1 MTIETV
7 LIIIGLCLAACYV
20 VFEYQKA
27 AIPPYQE
34 PVAPE
39 PVAPEPVAPEPVAPE
54 PDLSEQWVK
63 ATKADTL
70 DNIDKWNAKV
80 GDKIW
85 YKPDDGALTEA
96 QVAQIKETVVV
107 PQAVWPFPQGPKP

>member
-1 MTIETV
+1 MTIEVV

-20 VFEYQKA
+20 VLEYQKLA
-27 AIPPYQE
+27 VPPYQE
-34 PVAPE
+34 PVE
-39 PVAPEPVAPEPVAPE
+39 PE
-54 PDLSEQWVK
+54 PDLTQQWVQ

-70 DNIDKWNAKV
+70 DNIDSWNAKV

-85 YKPDDGALTEA
+85 YKPDSGALTPTQLE
-96 QVAQIKETVVV
+96 QITADTVLN

>member
-20 VFEYQKA
+20 VFEYQNA
-27 AIPPYQE
+27 ATPPYQE
-34 PVAPE
+34 PVVPE
-39 PVAPEPVAPEPVAPE
+39 PET
-54 PDLSEQWVK
+54 DLSEQWVK

>member
-1 MTIETV
+1 MTIEV
-7 LIIIGLCLAACYV
+7 LLIIIGFCLFACYLVFKWQESV
-20 VFEYQKA
+20 VDM

-39 PVAPEPVAPEPVAPE
+39 S
-54 PDLSEQWVK
+54 DLAQQWVQ

-70 DNIDKWNAKV
+70 DNIDNWNAKV

-85 YKPDDGALTEA
+85 H
-96 QVAQIKETVVV
+96 KEDKLEPIVVI
-107 PQAVWPFPQGPKP
+107 PQAVWPFPGGPKP

>member
-20 VFEYQKA
+20 VFEYQKSA
-27 AIPPYQE
+27 VPPYQE

-39 PVAPEPVAPEPVAPE
+39 S
-54 PDLSEQWVK
+54 DLSEQWVK

-85 YKPDDGALTEA
+85 YKPDSGALTPA
-96 QVAQIKETVVV
+96 QVAQIKETVEPTVLN
-107 PQAVWPFPQGPKP
+107 PQAVWPFPVGRQP

>member
-20 VFEYQKA
+20 VFEYQNA
-27 AIPPYQE
+27 ATPPYQE

-39 PVAPEPVAPEPVAPE
+39 PEPE

-96 QVAQIKETVVV
+96 QVAQIKETVIV

>member
-1 MTIETV
+1 MTIEVV

-20 VFEYQKA
+20 VFEYQKSA
-27 AIPPYQE
+27 TPPYQE
-34 PVAPE
+34 PVTPE
-39 PVAPEPVAPEPVAPE
+39 S
-54 PDLSEQWVK
+54 DLSEQWVA

-85 YKPDDGALTEA
+85 YKPDDGPLTPA
-96 QVAQIKETVVV
+96 QVAQIKETAVI
-107 PQAVWPFPQGPKP
+107 PQAVWPFPGGPKP